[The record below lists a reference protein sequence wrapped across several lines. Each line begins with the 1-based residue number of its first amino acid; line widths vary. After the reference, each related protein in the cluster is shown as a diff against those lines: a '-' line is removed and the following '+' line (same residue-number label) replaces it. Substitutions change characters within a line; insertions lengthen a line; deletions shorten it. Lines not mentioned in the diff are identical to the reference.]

1 MVAELVPVPDLQLEA
16 TKTVYLSQGKRSKVV
31 TVGCSKKPAQAAP
44 VRKSGRIKGALAHM
58 SAMEKAQRLTAG
70 KNLETGTFDVLDAHS
85 DDHLS
90 SVLVDSCV
98 MFVPSVGTPG
108 EALSLLRAK
117 ENVQAALARVAA
129 EKAELEARA
138 AREAAAA
145 PSSQAVSGEDAGPVD
160 GTSLG
165 GIDDPAV
172 ASVGLGGDPGP
183 SCRRPRRACAK
194 RPSLTVRKG
203 RGKKGASKCVA

>member
-1 MVAELVPVPDLQLEA
+1 VVELVPVPDLQLEA
-16 TKTVYLSQGKRSKVV
+16 TKTVHLSQGKRSKVV
-31 TVGCSKKPAQAAP
+31 TVGCSKKPPQAAP

-58 SAMEKAQRLTAG
+58 LAMEKEQRLTAG
-70 KNLETGTFDVLDAHS
+70 KNLETGMFDVLDAHS

-117 ENVQAALARVAA
+117 EKVQAALARVAA

-145 PSSQAVSGEDAGPVD
+145 LSSKADLVADAGPMD
-160 GTSLG
+160 GPPLG
-165 GIDDPAV
+165 GPGDP
-172 ASVGLGGDPGP
+172 SDTSSGMGGDPGP
-183 SCRRPRRACAK
+183 SSRRPRRACAK
-194 RPSLTVRKG
+194 RPKLTVRKG